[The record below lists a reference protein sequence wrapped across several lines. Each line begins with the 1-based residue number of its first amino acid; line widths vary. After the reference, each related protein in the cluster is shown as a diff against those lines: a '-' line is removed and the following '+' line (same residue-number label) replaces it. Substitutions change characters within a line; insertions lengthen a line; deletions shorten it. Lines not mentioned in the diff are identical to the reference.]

1 MDEGPQQSDL
11 YHHFIDLLNGMF
23 QIPLNFPGTL
33 YRRARIESTHI
44 RGILQSVI
52 EKKRKDLASGS
63 ASPQQDLLSFLLCN
77 ADGSGNAL
85 SDDEIKDN
93 IMLLL
98 MAGHDTSVVTV
109 TLLEVSGSESGL
121 LPKGFS
127 RANGDKAGGG
137 DKGGGTWRKAIVDI
151 FYAGFTIPRGWKLFW
166 TSSTHKN
173 AEYFKDS
180 EKFDPSRFEGNGS
193 MPYTFVPFGGGPQM
207 SSNHEFARMVILV
220 FIHNIVKNVEWE
232 LVNVNERVI
241 IDQMP
246 APEDGLPINLRHH
259 TISI

>member
-109 TLLEVSGSESGL
+109 TLLES
-121 LPKGFS
+121 K
-127 RANGDKAGGG
+127 
-137 DKGGGTWRKAIVDI
+137 WR
-151 FYAGFTIPRGWKLFW
+151 
-166 TSSTHKN
+166 
-173 AEYFKDS
+173 
-180 EKFDPSRFEGNGS
+180 
-193 MPYTFVPFGGGPQM
+193 
-207 SSNHEFARMVILV
+207 
-220 FIHNIVKNVEWE
+220 
-232 LVNVNERVI
+232 
-241 IDQMP
+241 
-246 APEDGLPINLRHH
+246 
-259 TISI
+259 